1 MNYEKQLPRKY
12 RKACAFGRTRAI
24 CVSLVARLR
33 ETRGKGLLKR
43 GSGWWVDG
51 GGGEVVYERGKRGG
65 EGRGGWSMNE
75 IDRGDK
81 FYTIENRA
89 TTNSQ
94 V

>member
-12 RKACAFGRTRAI
+12 RKACAFERTRAI
-24 CVSLVARLR
+24 CVSLVERLR
-33 ETRGKGLLKR
+33 ENRGKGAKGVEGLGSCR
-43 GSGWWVDG
+43 GL
-51 GGGEVVYERGKRGG
+51 
-65 EGRGGWSMNE
+65 NE

-81 FYTIENRA
+81 FCTIENRA

>member
-1 MNYEKQLPRKY
+1 M
-12 RKACAFGRTRAI
+12 G
-24 CVSLVARLR
+24 
-33 ETRGKGLLKR
+33 
-43 GSGWWVDG
+43 GWVGGDGG

>member
-1 MNYEKQLPRKY
+1 MV
-12 RKACAFGRTRAI
+12 T
-24 CVSLVARLR
+24 VVVVVRLCTS
-33 ETRGKGLLKR
+33 E
-43 GSGWWVDG
+43 
-51 GGGEVVYERGKRGG
+51 GG
-65 EGRGGWSMNE
+65 EGRGGEGRVGMNE